1 MKKKIIELI
10 ILNLFIGVIILGFI
24 IYNSYNKQNF
34 KKDYKLFALDIN
46 NLPSFEKFKIGESI
60 NLNIYIEEIKGVL
73 LSNTIIYSI
82 NDKEIFIIVPGYS
95 IKLLNILKKVQN
107 LKFSITKSNISNDNI
122 NIKINQTLK
131 KELEDYIINKK
142 GLK

>member
-73 LSNTIIYSI
+73 LSNAIIYSI

-95 IKLLNILKKVQN
+95 IKLLNILKKLQN

-131 KELEDYIINKK
+131 KELENYIIN
-142 GLK
+142 